1 MSLGDGDN
9 RDSALAFVQ
18 SLDDPAANTWGG
30 TDPWAGLQRSFDDP
44 EADSLYF
51 LSDGLPT
58 ETLSIHNGSNAS
70 YYNNYITAAAYFA
83 SQNANRVKPLTVH
96 STAVKLNSEWMKE
109 LSDQTSGNYL
119 QSQ

>member
-1 MSLGDGDN
+1 M
-9 RDSALAFVQ
+9 AFVQ
-18 SLDDPAANTWGG
+18 SLDDPVAYTWGG
-30 TDPWAGLQRSFDDP
+30 TDPWAGLQRSFDDF

-58 ETLSIHNGSNAS
+58 ERLSISDGSDAS
-70 YYNNYITAAAYFA
+70 YYNNYITASSYFS
-83 SQNANRVKPLTVH
+83 SQNANREKQLTVH

-119 QSQ
+119 QSR